1 MTTQETVK
9 VSAELILTTEH
20 GEVPGG
26 LGQLILDQM
35 SGELDE
41 DTGLTCIGVDV
52 VAVTGE
58 LDSPMSERK
67 RTITIT
73 LDSAL
78 TDDQW
83 NKFVEEVEQAACDF
97 AAASPDDRYHV
108 TVQNDDQS

>member
-9 VSAELILTTEH
+9 VSAELLLTTER
-20 GEVPGG
+20 GEVPRPPEIA
-26 LGQLILDQM
+26 QLITDQM
-35 SGELDE
+35 WGVLDE
-41 DTGLTCIGVDV
+41 ETGLECAFVNV
-52 VAVTGE
+52 VAVTGD
-58 LDSPMSERK
+58 LDERK

-83 NKFVEEVEQAACDF
+83 NAFVEEVEQAACEF

-108 TVQNDDQS
+108 TVQDDGQS